1 MKSLGEFRRAY
12 SHALVL
18 LLVQLPDLGY
28 EFAFDEVTDHVTE
41 KDPTTDHMKGS
52 LHEIG
57 LAADILL
64 YKNGVYLEK
73 TEDYEF
79 LGTKWEALGISLG
92 LPLVWGG
99 RFTKHDGNHFSISY
113 AGKA

>member
-1 MKSLGEFRRAY
+1 MTPGDYRRKF

-18 LLVQLPDLGY
+18 LLVQVQDLGY
-28 EFAFDEVTDHVTE
+28 EFAFDEVTDRITE

-52 LHEIG
+52 LHELG

-64 YKNGVYLEK
+64 YKNGVYLTK
-73 TEDYEF
+73 TEEYEF
-79 LGTKWEALGISLG
+79 LGTIWEALGVTLG

-99 RFTKHDGNHFSISY
+99 RFKQADGNHFSIKFQ
-113 AGKA
+113 GKA